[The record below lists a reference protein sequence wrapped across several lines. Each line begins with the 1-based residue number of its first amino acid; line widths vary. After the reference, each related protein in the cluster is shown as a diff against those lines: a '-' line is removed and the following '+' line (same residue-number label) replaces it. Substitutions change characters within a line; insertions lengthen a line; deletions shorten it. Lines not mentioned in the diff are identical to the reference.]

1 MKPELL
7 LDAEAVL
14 LKFLTLHPESNLVD
28 IEKHFRE
35 ELENSYH
42 LDASAKSNMGRTAVN
57 SLIRKGSVLATPCRK
72 EVIKVVPRIV
82 KYGYRN
88 ENEYISNTEVPT
100 TVWFTYSVT
109 GPKKNSLIGTH
120 KFGI

>member
-7 LDAEAVL
+7 LDAEAAL
-14 LKFLTLHPESNLVD
+14 LKFLTLNPESNLVD
-28 IEKHFRE
+28 IEKHFRK
-35 ELENSYH
+35 ELENSY
-42 LDASAKSNMGRTAVN
+42 LDAKTKSSVGRTAVN

>member
-7 LDAEAVL
+7 LDAEAAL
-14 LKFLTLHPESNLVD
+14 LKFLTLNPESNLVD

-57 SLIRKGSVLATPCRK
+57 SLIKKGTVLATPCKK
-72 EVIKVVPRIV
+72 EVTRLEPRIV
-82 KYGYRN
+82 RYGYKN
-88 ENEYISNTEVPT
+88 ENSYVKTLEVPT
-100 TVWFTYSVT
+100 KVWFTYSVT

-120 KFGI
+120 KYGI